1 MAMKRTYCNPIVPGF
16 APDPSV
22 VFVDGVFFLVTSS
35 FHIFPGLPIYASTD
49 LQGWRHIAVMPLDT
63 GNIMVAS
70 AGLFAPTIRYY
81 KGTFYIVCTN
91 TTHDEDTFSLD
102 NFYITTTDIWSGNWT
117 DPIHFSFNGI
127 DPSLYFDDD
136 GRVYVQ
142 GCWMIDRLKQ
152 PSCTIKQFE
161 MDIATGKALTE
172 AREIWGG
179 FARYDTEGPHI
190 YKRGGYYYLLV
201 AEGGTFEHHLLSIG
215 RSKDIWGPYESC
227 DANPIMT
234 ADGKT
239 DEYIQN
245 IGHGELFQDQ
255 SGAWWAAVLGVRNEN
270 DRPPL
275 GRETFLTAV
284 DWPEDGWP
292 TIQQPTM
299 EFERVL
305 SGPVGGN
312 ASLIHKTP
320 ANLDLVYIRDPECE
334 MYHISGETDLVLRC
348 SASNLS
354 IPTGTSTFIGKRQ
367 RSIDASASVS
377 LDISN
382 AFRREPVEAG
392 LAMYKDAPRHVSLT
406 FDFQSSEVVFN
417 VTTTSEDKTQSTSIP
432 VNTST
437 TVLGMRVEA
446 NAQEYTFLYR
456 ENDSEDWNPVGR
468 AQVADLV
475 EREMTGPIFGVFAH
489 AMKDGTVGAERLL
502 YVKTDSR
509 RSTNCLGIMDLAQ
522 LPPWDLPPGVT
533 SRYVDTSPIGLKF
546 HILESFPK
554 NNPSKDP
561 PPLILLL
568 HGFPNLSFDWSAVM
582 PKLAAAG
589 YYAVAPDMRGFGRTH
604 NANLSPIS
612 EETIRPLTALRD
624 VVTLVHAL
632 GYESIH
638 TLVGHDLGAFVASMC
653 AITRPDMIKSLVLMA
668 HPFKGSPQLPLGTGP
683 APQLA
688 SLFESKRED
697 GGKTI
702 KNDNDIQSCLL
713 KLDPPRKHYKYY
725 NASSGAVDEWTHP
738 TGQPMHEFLR
748 GYFHLKSADYSLNNP
763 RPLEAWT
770 AQEIS
775 VMPHYYVMR
784 ADLSMRGNIEL
795 DMAQE
800 SAEVRAKL
808 SETSWLTDAEL
819 QVYVDEYSRNTFRLS
834 LLWYKVLIDPALSA
848 DLLCF
853 AGTKLAIPTKYV
865 SGTHDWGT
873 YQVPGALEAMENGE
887 SVRSDCWMGSVI
899 IPGAGHW
906 VNIEKSEETAQEII
920 TLAQSL

>member
-49 LQGWRHIAVMPLDT
+49 LQGWKHIGNAINRKEQISLNHASTAVMPLDT

-70 AGLFAPTIRYY
+70 AGLFAPTIRYH
-81 KGTFYIVCTN
+81 KGTFYIICTN
-91 TTHDEDTFSLD
+91 ATHDEDTFSLD

-172 AREIWGG
+172 DREIWGG

-227 DANPIMT
+227 NANPIMT
-234 ADGKT
+234 ADGKP

-312 ASLIHKTP
+312 ASLIHKAP
-320 ANLDLVYIRDPECE
+320 ANLDLVYIRDPEFFG
-334 MYHISGETDLVLRC
+334 SGVQRDDNIRRQNSINFYPGQYIHNSACSPKPLNSRGTRTTALTRSTNVEKPLQSLGLR
-348 SASNLS
+348 N
-354 IPTGTSTFIGKRQ
+354 
-367 RSIDASASVS
+367 
-377 LDISN
+377 
-382 AFRREPVEAG
+382 
-392 LAMYKDAPRHVSLT
+392 
-406 FDFQSSEVVFN
+406 
-417 VTTTSEDKTQSTSIP
+417 
-432 VNTST
+432 
-437 TVLGMRVEA
+437 
-446 NAQEYTFLYR
+446 
-456 ENDSEDWNPVGR
+456 
-468 AQVADLV
+468 
-475 EREMTGPIFGVFAH
+475 
-489 AMKDGTVGAERLL
+489 
-502 YVKTDSR
+502 
-509 RSTNCLGIMDLAQ
+509 TNCLGIMDLAQ

-554 NNPSKDP
+554 DNPSKEP

-632 GYESIH
+632 GYESVH

-702 KNDNDIQSCLL
+702 RNDNDIQSSLL

-763 RPLEAWT
+763 RPLKAWT

-808 SETSWLTDAEL
+808 SQTSWLTDAEL

-887 SVRSDCWMGSVI
+887 SVRSDCWMGSAI